1 MKRQTETLNYAAI
14 IGDIKDSRN
23 LSNREEVQ
31 KQFRSVLQTINETY
45 AEDIVA
51 EFVITLGDS
60 FQGLVKN
67 KRVILPILFEI
78 ELAMSPVDFRFGI
91 GLGEISTPI
100 QRENSS
106 GMDGTAY
113 HRARQMIDTIEENES
128 KYTTSETNALICSGA
143 GYQPTDNLLNAV
155 LSLGTALKS
164 KWTQR
169 QKEIMFTYF
178 SHGEN
183 QYKTADALKIGQS
196 SVNKALNAAKYY
208 TYRTALSQA
217 SLFLAQL
224 DEEEND

>member
-1 MKRQTETLNYAAI
+1 MNQQNGPLTYAAV
-14 IGDIKDSRN
+14 IGDIKDSRT
-23 LSNREEVQ
+23 LSNREAVQ
-31 KQFRSVLQTINETY
+31 ERFRSVLQSINQTY
-45 AEDIVA
+45 AEDIAA

-67 KRVILPILFEI
+67 KRVVLTILFEI
-78 ELAMSPVDFRFGI
+78 ELAMSPVEFRFGI

-106 GMDGTAY
+106 GMDGAAY
-113 HRARQMIDTIEENES
+113 HRARQMIDTIEANEA
-128 KYTTSETNALICSGA
+128 KYATSETNAMICSGT
-143 GYQPTDNLLNAV
+143 GYQANDSLLNAV

-169 QKEIMFTYF
+169 QKEIMYTYF
-178 SHGEN
+178 LHGEN
-183 QYKTADALKIGQS
+183 QYKTADALNIGQS

-208 TYRTALSQA
+208 TYKTALSDA

-224 DEEEND
+224 DKEELA

>member
-1 MKRQTETLNYAAI
+1 MNHQNESLTYSAI
-14 IGDIKDSRN
+14 IGDIKDSRA
-23 LSNREEVQ
+23 LSNRKEVQ
-31 KQFRSVLQTINETY
+31 EKFRSVLQSINETY
-45 AEDIVA
+45 ADDIAA

-67 KRVILPILFEI
+67 KQVILTILFEI
-78 ELAMSPVDFRFGI
+78 ELALSPVEFRFGI

-100 QRENSS
+100 QRENSLE
-106 GMDGTAY
+106 MDGTAY
-113 HRARQMIDTIEENES
+113 HRARQMIETIEENET
-128 KYTTSETNALICSGA
+128 KYTTSETNTMICSGT

-169 QKEIMFTYF
+169 QKEIMYTYF

-183 QYKTADALKIGQS
+183 QYKTAAALNIGQS

-208 TYRTALSQA
+208 TYKTALSEA

-224 DEEEND
+224 DKEELV